1 MISLSVLFWIF
12 VALFAIIGAMRGWA
26 REMLVMAGAIVA
38 LFLVSIIESYIPFIR
53 DNLTQS
59 SAFWVRM
66 SILFAMTLFGYQSPK
81 IPRIM
86 ESGRFIRERF
96 EDVLLGVFLGG
107 INGYLI
113 FGTAWHYLIE
123 AGYPFD
129 WIIPPT
135 EMTENMT
142 SLIKILPPVWI
153 QPPVTYIAVAVIFVF
168 ILVVFI

>member
-1 MISLSVLFWIF
+1 
-12 VALFAIIGAMRGWA
+12 
-26 REMLVMAGAIVA
+26 
-38 LFLVSIIESYIPFIR
+38 
-53 DNLTQS
+53 
-59 SAFWVRM
+59 M